1 MARAEALRLGP
12 FVGGLN
18 TASDPTAV
26 ADSELVVCNNFELDI
41 DGSLVSRPPIVETV
55 NLSATWTERI
65 VIIGRGSFPGGDYL
79 IGSNTNGVF
88 SFDGSTWTLIS
99 APLKSKVALQYND
112 NMYIVPQP
120 GAGAVGGRWSP
131 SGGFVADTN
140 MPEGEAAVFH
150 KSRMFVVPGLGA
162 STNSSRLRF
171 TDPITSTT
179 LTWTSTNLVD
189 VSQGDGQKL
198 IDIIVYNDNLLMFKQ
213 DSTFLLAYDIKPSDA
228 ILRNI
233 NSVIGV
239 TSRRCVV
246 TYENSVYIF
255 HEGQIYEVVNYDFSR
270 INMKV
275 PLDYDPTVPS
285 STTRAEEVFLSLIG
299 DRLIIRFFNKI
310 YVYGLRTRTWST
322 WSSVNET
329 LHNFGPLMAFPTNA
343 AQASNTKY
351 YAGSSITQ
359 HENVF
364 YILDGYNSTDQ
375 EKTLSTNYDITCT
388 ATTKNYDLADSH
400 HFKKLMWWGA
410 DILTTR
416 NISGLAN
423 PIIQSFGVTWTQ
435 MAANTWSFYATR
447 TWGQPLTI
455 APTITTDITNTV
467 DAGRMFVKFL
477 KTLRFRQI
485 NFTVKLLTNGT
496 TGQGPPRL
504 FTLTAMIGSKQTVT
518 KQVN

>member
-41 DGSLVSRPPIVETV
+41 DGSLVSRPPIVETT

-79 IGSNTNGVF
+79 IGSNTNGTF
-88 SFDGSTWTLIS
+88 HFNGTTWTLIS
-99 APLKSKVALQYND
+99 AALKSRVALQYND
-112 NMYIVPQP
+112 NMYIVPLP
-120 GAGAVGGRWSP
+120 GTGANGGRWNP
-131 SGGFVADTN
+131 SGGFTADAA

-150 KSRMFVVPGLGA
+150 KSRMFIVPGISA
-162 STNSSRLRF
+162 TTNQSRLRF

-179 LTWTSTNLVD
+179 LSWTSTNLVD
-189 VSQGDGQKL
+189 VSQGDGQNL
-198 IDIIVYNDNLLMFKQ
+198 IDILIYNDNLMLFKQ
-213 DSTFLLAYDIKPSDA
+213 DSTYLLAYDIKPADA

-239 TSRRCVV
+239 TTRNCAV
-246 TYENSVYIF
+246 TYENSVFVF
-255 HEGQIYEVVNYDFSR
+255 HEGQVFEIINYDFSR

-275 PLDYDPTVPS
+275 PLEYDSSVPA
-285 STTRAEEVFLSLIG
+285 STSRAEEVFLSLIG
-299 DRLIIRFFNKI
+299 DRLVIRFFNKI

-322 WSSVNET
+322 WSSVNEVLT
-329 LHNFGPLMAFPTNA
+329 NFGPLMAFPTNA

-364 YILDGYNSTDQ
+364 FILDGYSSTDQ

-410 DILTTR
+410 DILCTR
-416 NISGLAN
+416 NIEGVAL
-423 PIIQSFGVTWTQ
+423 PLVQSFKVTWND
-435 MAANTWSFYATR
+435 MATGTWSSFAAK
-447 TWGQPLTI
+447 TWDQPFTS
-455 APTITTDITNTV
+455 PTGVSTVITNTAS
-467 DAGRMFVKFL
+467 AGRMFVKFL